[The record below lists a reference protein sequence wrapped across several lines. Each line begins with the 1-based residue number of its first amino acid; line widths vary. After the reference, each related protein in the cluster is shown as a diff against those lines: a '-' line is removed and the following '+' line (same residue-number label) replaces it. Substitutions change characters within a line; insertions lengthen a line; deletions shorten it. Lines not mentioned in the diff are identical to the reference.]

1 VLDGSC
7 CDRGYGE
14 INRTVIRCS
23 CGHRVVSREV
33 IQTGLYLS
41 VLGPSFVYVRYRC
54 GRCKRVG
61 EKLVQEDAWDPSVL
75 QTPLPKANESDR
87 QRFEEMGDITPEEVI
102 DFHFA
107 LERLT
112 AEVDREAGRH

>member
-1 VLDGSC
+1 MGQKDT
-7 CDRGYGE
+7 
-14 INRTVIRCS
+14 NRTVVRCS
-23 CGHRVVSREV
+23 CGHRIVSREV

-75 QTPLPKANESDR
+75 QTSRSRIKQADR
-87 QRFEEMGDITPEEVI
+87 RRFEEMGEITAEEVI
-102 DFHFA
+102 EFHSA
-107 LERLT
+107 LNELST
-112 AEVDREAGRH
+112 DPE